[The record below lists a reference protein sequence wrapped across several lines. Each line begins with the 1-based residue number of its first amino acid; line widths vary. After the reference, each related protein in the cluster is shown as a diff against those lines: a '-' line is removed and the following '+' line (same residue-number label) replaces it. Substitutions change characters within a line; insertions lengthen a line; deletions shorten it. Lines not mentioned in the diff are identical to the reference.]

1 MALFDSTF
9 IRYSLVGL
17 LNTGITLGTV
27 FLLMFLNV
35 HYLIANGVGYLAGA
49 LNSFYFNKHFTF
61 NAKQAWSSELSR
73 FIFSM
78 VFCYLIQWFFLL
90 GAVEYF
96 TLSKVFSQIAGNVI
110 FTILFYIL
118 CKWFVF
124 NSSLT

>member
-49 LNSFYFNKHFTF
+49 LNSFYF
-61 NAKQAWSSELSR
+61 
-73 FIFSM
+73 
-78 VFCYLIQWFFLL
+78 LINILRLMRNRHGRLNSQGLFFQWFF
-90 GAVEYF
+90 V
-96 TLSKVFSQIAGNVI
+96 T
-110 FTILFYIL
+110 
-118 CKWFVF
+118 WFNGF
-124 NSSLT
+124 FFGCG